1 MSSSME
7 HADESSEI
15 IEILNAYHTA
25 MVEARTSDLDRMLD
39 LGFSLVHITGYV
51 QPKHEWLDLIWSGDF
66 NYHRIELER
75 NSLEVSVKGKCSTV
89 QGRGIFNASINGMT
103 APWRLRFVLELK
115 KHDGVW
121 MIASARYTT
130 F

>member
-1 MSSSME
+1 MLSSME

-25 MVEARTSDLDRMLD
+25 MVEARTSDLDRLLEPD
-39 LGFSLVHITGYV
+39 FSLVHITGYV
-51 QPKHEWLDLIWSGDF
+51 QPKHEWLDLVWSGDF
-66 NYHRIELER
+66 NYHRIELEQ
-75 NSLEVSVKGKCSTV
+75 NSLEISVKGKCSTV
-89 QGRGIFNASINGMT
+89 QGCGIFNASINGMT
-103 APWRLRFVLELK
+103 APWKLRFVLILK
-115 KHDGVW
+115 KRDGVW

>member
-1 MSSSME
+1 MLSSME

-15 IEILNAYHTA
+15 IEVLNVYHTA
-25 MVEARTSDLDRMLD
+25 MVEARTPDLDRL
-39 LGFSLVHITGYV
+39 LEPGFSLVHITRYV
-51 QPKHEWLDLIWSGDF
+51 QPKHEWLDLVWSGDF
-66 NYHRIELER
+66 NYHRIELEQ
-75 NSLEVSVKGKCSTV
+75 NSLEVSVKGIGSTV

-115 KHDGVW
+115 KHEGVW
-121 MIASARYTT
+121 MIASARYIT